1 MGQEVSLILDDQPIA
16 SHARMSVFCTLL
28 LFNVDI
34 IALHTRKNGEV
45 FNQFDIN
52 IICYLNQD

>member
-16 SHARMSVFCTLL
+16 CHARMSVFCTLL

-52 IICYLNQD
+52 II